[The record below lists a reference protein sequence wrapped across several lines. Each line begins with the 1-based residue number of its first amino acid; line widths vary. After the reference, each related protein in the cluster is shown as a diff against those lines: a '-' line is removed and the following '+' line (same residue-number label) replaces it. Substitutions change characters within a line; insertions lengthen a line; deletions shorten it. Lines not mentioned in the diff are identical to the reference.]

1 MADESN
7 LFDLSETVINLLWEI
22 DLLKFLELVQNY
34 RAMAHEEIE
43 CLFTHIKEPTLAV
56 NQLLSINERWNSDLI
71 IQKMFCNNLNAW

>member
-7 LFDLSETVINLLWEI
+7 LFDLSETVINSLWEI

-43 CLFTHIKEPTLAV
+43 CLFTHIKEPTEAV
-56 NQLLSINERWNSDLI
+56 N
-71 IQKMFCNNLNAW
+71 